1 MKKNVQKKI
10 KTKLLITWLILFIS
24 CNVNANIDKHLRLE
38 QRFIIQNNNTLK
50 KKYQNIFKEYNKGA
64 YISSLKS
71 SFLLFQ
77 KSKKNKNHKFTYLT
91 AMLIADIYDKTNNYN
106 KSLEYYK
113 IALHFL
119 EKNNSYFSQENT
131 ATKIESLYT
140 EVYLRIASAYQKNY
154 KIQKNTSSLKKK
166 ENSKDSAI
174 FFYKKLQNLNLVNE
188 KSLKNKALSYINLSA
203 IYQQDSLFEKA
214 EIFALKAIKIHK
226 KRADNVKHASS
237 LNNLASIYLSLN
249 QFKKAKNTYLEAI
262 SLIQDN
268 NSPVAVKH
276 KSTLYYNLAWAMR
289 NLKDYKAYDYQELSY
304 DIEDNQR
311 EKEVRSIIEEITVK
325 HKETLEQQKVN
336 LVKEQR
342 KLVEAKDNKTTWLFG
357 ALSLLVI
364 IISAGVVYN
373 YKLRQK
379 NLQLKLSENN
389 LREQQAI
396 EKLKSETQTKILN
409 ATIDG
414 KESERKQIA
423 EILHDNVSALL
434 SSANMHL
441 GASKKQFKNNVPVEI
456 EKTQAIIL
464 EASKKVR
471 DLSHNLVSAVLLK
484 FGLEY
489 ALKDI
494 TKKYSNHQLR
504 FDVSAQNID
513 RYQQDFEMKIYNI
526 IQELINNILKHSE
539 ASYAQII
546 IKQHNDALSI
556 LVNDDGIGFSM
567 VNSAINNGIGL
578 KQISTRI
585 EMMKGTFTIKSDK
598 NKGTKITIIVP
609 VQHKETFDFSSI
621 S

>member
-1 MKKNVQKKI
+1 MKKNVQKI
-10 KTKLLITWLILFIS
+10 LKTKLLVTWLILFVS
-24 CNVNANIDKHLRLE
+24 CNLIANINKYAPLE
-38 QRFIIQNNNTLK
+38 QPFSTQNDSPLK
-50 KKYQNIFKEYNKGA
+50 VVYQKLLKEYNKGA

-71 SFLLFQ
+71 GFLLFQ

-119 EKNNSYFSQENT
+119 EKNNNSFSQENEIL
-131 ATKIESLYT
+131 ATKAISAEI
-140 EVYLRIASAYQKNY
+140 YLRIGSAYQKNY
-154 KIQKNTSSLKKK
+154 STQLKKNK
-166 ENSKDSAI
+166 EKANTSKDSAI
-174 FFYKKLQNLNLVNE
+174 FFYNKLQKLDFVSE
-188 KSLKNKALSYINLSA
+188 KNLKNKALSYINLSG

-214 EIFALKAIKIHK
+214 KNFALKAITIHQ
-226 KRADNVKHASS
+226 KRNDNVKHASS

-262 SLIQDN
+262 GLIQDN

-304 DIEDNQR
+304 DIQDNQR

-336 LVKEQR
+336 LVTEQR

-364 IISAGVVYN
+364 IISAGIVYN

-396 EKLKSETQTKILN
+396 EKIKSETQTKILN
-409 ATIDG
+409 ATIDA

-441 GASKKQFKNNVPVEI
+441 GASKKQFKGSIPLEI
-456 EKTQAIIL
+456 EKTQGIIL
-464 EASKKVR
+464 EASEKVR
-471 DLSHNLVSAVLLK
+471 DLSHNLISSILLK

-489 ALKDI
+489 ALKDVA
-494 TKKYSNHQLR
+494 KKYSNCQLQ

-526 IQELINNILKHSE
+526 IQELANNILKHSE

-546 IKQHNDALSI
+546 IKQDNDALNI
-556 LVNDDGIGFSM
+556 FINDDGIGFSTEFC
-567 VNSAINNGIGL
+567 NINNGIGL
-578 KQISTRI
+578 KQISARI

-609 VQHKETFDFSSI
+609 IKHKETFDFSSI
-621 S
+621 T

>member
-1 MKKNVQKKI
+1 MKKNIKNNQTIELIIFWLFFFISSNTIANI
-10 KTKLLITWLILFIS
+10 KTSIKSNQSSI
-24 CNVNANIDKHLRLE
+24 V
-38 QRFIIQNNNTLK
+38 QNDSILK
-50 KKYQNIFKEYNKGA
+50 KEYQNILKKYKKRE
-64 YISSLKS
+64 YISPLKN
-71 SFLLFQ
+71 SFLLFEA
-77 KSKKNKNHKFTYLT
+77 SKKNKNHRLSH
-91 AMLIADIYDKTNNYN
+91 LITRLIGDIYNKTNNY
-106 KSLEYYK
+106 KQSLEFYK
-113 IALHFL
+113 KALYFL
-119 EKNNSYFSQENT
+119 KKNKTIDTENLS
-131 ATKIESLYT
+131 AKI
-140 EVYLRIASAYQKNY
+140 YLRIGSAYQK
-154 KIQKNTSSLKKK
+154 KSKTLKNNQVK
-166 ENSKDSAI
+166 EEANKDSAI
-174 FFYKKLQNLNLVNE
+174 FFYKKLQEINFINNENL
-188 KSLKNKALSYINLSA
+188 KHKAFSFINLSN

-214 EIFALKAIKIHK
+214 KFFAIKAIKIHQ
-226 KRADNVKHASS
+226 KRNDSVKQASS
-237 LNNLASIYLSLN
+237 LNNLANIYLSLN

-268 NSPVAVKH
+268 NSSIAVKH

-578 KQISTRI
+578 KQISARI